1 LHHHPHPHPHLD
13 LLQSLAQH
21 HNPVE

>member
-1 LHHHPHPHPHLD
+1 LHPHPHLHPHLD